1 MTGIAVKI
9 KSTYKDFTVSE
20 RRVADYILI
29 NEEVV
34 PFQTVY
40 EIAGAVKVSVPTISR
55 LIKKVGYQSFK
66 DFKIELA
73 KDSQTTIGDIYSA
86 ITPKDDDEVLIDKV
100 FTGNMK
106 SIEDTL
112 KAVKKDDLV
121 EASKSLSKAKRIVF
135 FGIGGSGIV
144 AADASLRFS
153 HLNIQAE
160 SYSDPIQILIQAK
173 RLKGDSVAVGIT
185 HSGRSSIIINAMK
198 AAKANGAVTI
208 GISNYL
214 NKSIKNASQYLF
226 CTSFEETQVKVAALS
241 SNIAQLCLI
250 DAMYLIVAKHTK
262 KLWNLEELNEFIE
275 SSLRIKD

>member
-1 MTGIAVKI
+1 MTGVAVKL
-9 KSTYKDFTVSE
+9 KSTYKDFTDSE
-20 RRVADYILI
+20 RKVADYILL

-40 EIAGAVKVSVPTISR
+40 EIADSVKVSVPTISR
-55 LIKKVGYQSFK
+55 LTRKVGYGSFK

-73 KDSQTTIGDIYSA
+73 KDSSTTIGDIYSA
-86 ITPKDDDEVLIDKV
+86 ITPKDNDEALIKKV

-112 KAVKKDDLV
+112 KALKKDDLV
-121 EASKSLSKAKRIVF
+121 KAAKSLNSAKRIVF

-173 RLKGDSVAVGIT
+173 RLKEDSVAVGIT

-198 AAKANGAVTI
+198 AAKENGAVTI

-226 CTSFEETQVKVAALS
+226 CTSFEETRVKVAALS

-250 DAMYLIVAKHTK
+250 DAMYLIAAKYMK
-262 KLWNLEELNEFIE
+262 NLWDLEELNEIIE
-275 SSLRIKD
+275 SSIRIKY